1 MKASAVPFASFPMER
16 IMWLHSP
23 GSNSWPKVFRIAG
36 FSLTVQFLM
45 LMLIAVAI
53 VGKPIER
60 ERRSEAKFWDYDDSQ
75 KYLMQFGYLEKSNI
89 ETGNL
94 RTIEELEQAVRSLQ
108 RFGGL
113 KETGTV
119 DEETL
124 ALMQRPRCG
133 APDDK
138 DSLDFRPSYEVRLKR
153 SRSRRYVIQGQKWQ
167 NPIVTYSLVNQTMS
181 ELDAGQVRRI
191 LHEALGLWAQ
201 HANINFREV
210 YSTDADI
217 QVMFARK
224 FHGDGYNFDGPGK
237 ILAHAFY
244 PGTGIGGDA
253 HFDADEKWLLNEPLD
268 AEGTRLFDVAVH
280 EFGHSLGLGHSSQ
293 QDAIMFPWHHIS
305 YRGKDTIPEDD
316 RLGIQSIYGPR
327 KKIYGKNPERH
338 TPSTTTT
345 TTTTTPAPPPRP
357 TTRPYYPVKNTT
369 GHPWEGLYPHGRPY
383 TTRRTTTTTT
393 ERSHHREDEETRY
406 RTQHPA
412 TTETTT
418 VRHRPH
424 HRPHHRTTT
433 TTAMTTTTTTTTRR
447 PYRHRTTIYPNPCN
461 TSFDAI
467 TLIRNELF
475 IFKDRWLWR
484 MNENDLHRPTPFEIH
499 RMFFGLPA
507 DFERIDTVY
516 ENKHQKIIFFIGKQ
530 YYVFNSQ
537 YLEPGYPRPLTD
549 LGLPDS
555 IERIDAALVW
565 SHNNRTYLYSGRL
578 YWKFDED
585 TNRVEL
591 DYPRDMSM
599 WRGIGYNIDSAFQ
612 YRDGKTYFFK
622 GRGYWR
628 FNDMNM
634 SIAHEYQKS
643 SARRWMKCHERLLL
657 NDLDEDID
665 VPPTVVHTAGVGTSR
680 GTSLGRSDGYAP
692 DTILL
697 LVSCSLVAVVLSHFS
712 KHYA

>member
-1 MKASAVPFASFPMER
+1 
-16 IMWLHSP
+16 
-23 GSNSWPKVFRIAG
+23 
-36 FSLTVQFLM
+36 
-45 LMLIAVAI
+45 
-53 VGKPIER
+53 
-60 ERRSEAKFWDYDDSQ
+60 
-75 KYLMQFGYLEKSNI
+75 MQ
-89 ETGNL
+89 
-94 RTIEELEQAVRSLQ
+94 
-108 RFGGL
+108 
-113 KETGTV
+113 
-119 DEETL
+119 
-124 ALMQRPRCG
+124 
-133 APDDK
+133 
-138 DSLDFRPSYEVRLKR
+138 
-153 SRSRRYVIQGQKWQ
+153 
-167 NPIVTYSLVNQTMS
+167 

-201 HANINFREV
+201 HANVNFREV
-210 YSTDADI
+210 YSSEADI
-217 QVMFARK
+217 QVLFARK
-224 FHGDGYNFDGPGK
+224 YHGDGYNFDGKGK

-253 HFDADEKWLLNEPLD
+253 HFDADESWLLNEPLD

-327 KKIYGKNPERH
+327 KKIYGVNPERH
-338 TPSTTTT
+338 TPTTTTT
-345 TTTTTPAPPPRP
+345 TTTTTPSPPPRP

-369 GHPWEGLYPHGRPY
+369 GHPWEGLHPHGRPY
-383 TTRRTTTTTT
+383 TRPTTTTTTTT
-393 ERSHHREDEETRY
+393 ERSYGRDRDEDEDHYPHRHHTSTTR
-406 RTQHPA
+406 
-412 TTETTT
+412 TT
-418 VRHRPH
+418 VTRHRPH
-424 HRPHHRTTT
+424 HRPHHP
-433 TTAMTTTTTTTTRR
+433 TTATTTTTTTTRR
-447 PYRHRTTIYPNPCN
+447 PYHRRPVVALHPNPCN

-467 TLIRNELF
+467 TMIRNELF

-484 MNENDLHRPTPFEIH
+484 MNENDLHRPNPFEIH
-499 RMFFGLPA
+499 RMFFGLPV

-578 YWKFDED
+578 YWRFDED

-599 WRGIGYNIDSAFQ
+599 WKGIGYNIDAAFQ

-622 GRGYWR
+622 GLGYWR
-628 FNDMNM
+628 FNDMRM
-634 SIAHEYQKS
+634 RIAHEYQKS
-643 SARRWMKCHERLLL
+643 SAARWMKCHHQSQVDA
-657 NDLDEDID
+657 NDGSASSE
-665 VPPTVVHTAGVGTSR
+665 PPIVHQPSIGTSR
-680 GTSLGRSDGYAP
+680 AASYRTGDSWRWLQ
-692 DTILL
+692 LL
-697 LVSCSLVAVVLSHFS
+697 LLLLPAVTFS
-712 KHYA
+712 FRFNAYA

>member
-1 MKASAVPFASFPMER
+1 M
-16 IMWLHSP
+16 
-23 GSNSWPKVFRIAG
+23 
-36 FSLTVQFLM
+36 T
-45 LMLIAVAI
+45 
-53 VGKPIER
+53 
-60 ERRSEAKFWDYDDSQ
+60 
-75 KYLMQFGYLEKSNI
+75 
-89 ETGNL
+89 
-94 RTIEELEQAVRSLQ
+94 
-108 RFGGL
+108 
-113 KETGTV
+113 
-119 DEETL
+119 
-124 ALMQRPRCG
+124 
-133 APDDK
+133 
-138 DSLDFRPSYEVRLKR
+138 
-153 SRSRRYVIQGQKWQ
+153 
-167 NPIVTYSLVNQTMS
+167 

-191 LHEALGLWAQ
+191 LHEALDLWSQ

-217 QVMFARK
+217 QVLFARR

-253 HFDADEKWLLNEPLD
+253 HFDADERWLLNEPLD

-293 QDAIMFPWHHIS
+293 KDAIMFAWHHIS
-305 YRGKDTIPEDD
+305 YRGKDNIPDDD

-338 TPSTTTT
+338 TPPTTSTTTT
-345 TTTTTPAPPPRP
+345 TTQAPPPRP
-357 TTRPYYPVKNTT
+357 TTRSYYPVKNTT
-369 GHPWEGLYPHGRPY
+369 GHPWEGLHPNGRPY
-383 TTRRTTTTTT
+383 TTPTTTTTT
-393 ERSHHREDEETRY
+393 ANPHHNRHGYTTR
-406 RTQHPA
+406 HHA
-412 TTETTT
+412 STTT
-418 VRHRPH
+418 TAMRHRPH

-433 TTAMTTTTTTTTRR
+433 TTTTTTTRA
-447 PYRHRTTIYPNPCN
+447 PYHHHRRINIHPNPCN

-484 MNENDLHRPTPFEIH
+484 MNENDLHRPNPFEIH
-499 RMFFGLPA
+499 RMFFGLPD
-507 DFERIDTVY
+507 DFQRIDTVY
-516 ENKHQKIIFFIGKQ
+516 ENKQQKIIFFIGKQ

-578 YWKFDED
+578 YWRFDED

-599 WRGIGYNIDSAFQ
+599 WKGIGYNIDAAFQ

-622 GRGYWR
+622 GLGYWR
-628 FNDMNM
+628 FNDMRM
-634 SIAHEYQKS
+634 SIAHENQKS
-643 SARRWMKCHERLLL
+643 SATRWMKCHERHVQDGFDV
-657 NDLDEDID
+657 DLEE
-665 VPPTVVHTAGVGTSR
+665 PPVVHEATIGTSR
-680 GTSLGRSDGYAP
+680 ATSTREDANRRIQLFVVCLTVA
-692 DTILL
+692 L
-697 LVSCSLVAVVLSHFS
+697 SLFYRQYV
-712 KHYA
+712 

>member
-1 MKASAVPFASFPMER
+1 M
-16 IMWLHSP
+16 
-23 GSNSWPKVFRIAG
+23 
-36 FSLTVQFLM
+36 T
-45 LMLIAVAI
+45 
-53 VGKPIER
+53 
-60 ERRSEAKFWDYDDSQ
+60 D
-75 KYLMQFGYLEKSNI
+75 
-89 ETGNL
+89 
-94 RTIEELEQAVRSLQ
+94 
-108 RFGGL
+108 
-113 KETGTV
+113 
-119 DEETL
+119 
-124 ALMQRPRCG
+124 
-133 APDDK
+133 
-138 DSLDFRPSYEVRLKR
+138 
-153 SRSRRYVIQGQKWQ
+153 
-167 NPIVTYSLVNQTMS
+167 
-181 ELDAGQVRRI
+181 LDAGQVRRI
-191 LHEALGLWAQ
+191 LYEALDLWAQ

-210 YSTDADI
+210 YSTEADI
-217 QVMFARK
+217 QVLFARK

-357 TTRPYYPVKNTT
+357 TTRSYYPVKNTT

-383 TTRRTTTTTT
+383 TTHKTTTT
-393 ERSHHREDEETRY
+393 ERSHLDNGDSGY
-406 RTQHPA
+406 RTTGTA
-412 TTETTT
+412 MTTI
-418 VRHRPH
+418 RHRPH

-433 TTAMTTTTTTTTRR
+433 TTTTPTTTTRRPYHHRPSTTTTTTTTTTTRR
-447 PYRHRTTIYPNPCN
+447 PYHRRPVAIHPNPCN

-484 MNENDLHRPTPFEIH
+484 MNENDLHRPNPFEIH

-516 ENKHQKIIFFIGKQ
+516 ENKHHKIIFFIGKQ

-537 YLEPGYPRPLTD
+537 YLEPGYPKPLTD
-549 LGLPDS
+549 LGLPES

-578 YWKFDED
+578 YWRFDED
-585 TNRVEL
+585 TSRVEL

-599 WRGIGYNIDSAFQ
+599 WKGIGYNIDAALQ

-622 GRGYWR
+622 GLGYWR
-628 FNDMNM
+628 FNDMRM
-634 SIAHEYQKS
+634 SIAHEYQKW
-643 SARRWMKCHERLLL
+643 SATRWMKCRNERQVL
-657 NDLDEDID
+657 NDLDEDTD
-665 VPPTVVHTAGVGTSR
+665 APSSEPTIVHKTANGTSR
-680 GTSLGRSDGYAP
+680 GSSSQGDAHRRILMLLSCVTVALSL
-692 DTILL
+692 
-697 LVSCSLVAVVLSHFS
+697 FS
-712 KHYA
+712 KQYT

>member
-1 MKASAVPFASFPMER
+1 MRKIRTFRPAGPSFSTSKCLFL
-16 IMWLHSP
+16 LH
-23 GSNSWPKVFRIAG
+23 
-36 FSLTVQFLM
+36 FLYFM
-45 LMLIAVAI
+45 DIVI
-53 VGKPIER
+53 VGKPVGT
-60 ERRSEAKFWDYDDSQ
+60 ERRIYEKFWDYDDDVQ
-75 KYLMQFGYLEKSNI
+75 NYLMRYGYLEKSNI

-94 RTIEELEQAVRSLQ
+94 RTIEELESAVRELQ
-108 RFGGL
+108 AYGGL
-113 KETGTV
+113 NPTGTIN
-119 DEETL
+119 EETL
-124 ALMQRPRCG
+124 ELMRKPRCG
-133 APDDK
+133 APDVSH
-138 DSLDFRPSYEVRLKR
+138 SLDFLPSNDARPHLRL
-153 SRSRRYVIQGQKWQ
+153 RRYIIQGQKWQ
-167 NPIVTYSLVNQTMS
+167 NSVVTWSLVNQTMS

-191 LHEALGLWAQ
+191 LHEALDLWSQ

-217 QVMFARK
+217 QVLFARK
-224 FHGDGYNFDGPGK
+224 YHGDGYNFDGLGK

-253 HFDADEKWLLNEPLD
+253 HFDADEHWLLNEPLD
-268 AEGTRLFDVAVH
+268 AEGTRLFDVAAH

-316 RLGIQSIYGPR
+316 RHGIQSIYGPR

-345 TTTTTPAPPPRP
+345 TTTTTPSPPPRP

-369 GHPWEGLYPHGRPY
+369 GHPWEGLYPHGGRPY
-383 TTRRTTTTTT
+383 TTHKTTLATTT
-393 ERSHHREDEETRY
+393 ERSHHRHDDEDERY
-406 RTQHPA
+406 RTRHHPTTVA
-412 TTETTT
+412 TTTT
-418 VRHRPH
+418 RHRPH
-424 HRPHHRTTT
+424 HKPYHRTTT
-433 TTAMTTTTTTTTRR
+433 TTTTTTTTRR
-447 PYRHRTTIYPNPCN
+447 PYYHRPVTVHPNPCN

-484 MNENDLHRPTPFEIH
+484 MNENDIHRPSPFEIH
-499 RMFFGLPA
+499 RMFFGLPS

-537 YLEPGYPRPLTD
+537 YLEPGYPKPLTN
-549 LGLPDS
+549 LGLPDN

-578 YWKFDED
+578 YWRFDED

-599 WRGIGYNIDSAFQ
+599 WKGVGYNIDAAFQ

-622 GRGYWR
+622 GLGYWR
-628 FNDMNM
+628 FNDMRM
-634 SIAHEYQKS
+634 SIDSVYQKS
-643 SARRWMKCHERLLL
+643 SATRWMKCRHERQVL
-657 NDLDEDID
+657 NDLDVDTESSSND
-665 VPPTVVHTAGVGTSR
+665 PTVVQKAVFGTNRAAAIVSNGEQR
-680 GTSLGRSDGYAP
+680 
-692 DTILL
+692 ILL
-697 LVSCSLVAVVLSHFS
+697 LLITLALSYVF
-712 KHYA
+712 KRYT

>member
-1 MKASAVPFASFPMER
+1 MR
-16 IMWLHSP
+16 
-23 GSNSWPKVFRIAG
+23 
-36 FSLTVQFLM
+36 
-45 LMLIAVAI
+45 
-53 VGKPIER
+53 
-60 ERRSEAKFWDYDDSQ
+60 
-75 KYLMQFGYLEKSNI
+75 FGYLEKSNI

-94 RTIEELEQAVRSLQ
+94 RTIEELQHAVRSLQ
-108 RFGGL
+108 SYGGL
-113 KETGTV
+113 EPTGTI
-119 DEETL
+119 DEATL
-124 ALMQRPRCG
+124 ELMRKPRCG
-133 APDDK
+133 SPDVS
-138 DSLDFRPSYEVRLKR
+138 DSLDFQPSNDVRLLTR
-153 SRSRRYVIQGQKWQ
+153 VRRYIIQGQKWQ
-167 NPIVTYSLVNQTMS
+167 NSIVTWSLVNQTMTD
-181 ELDAGQVRRI
+181 LDAGQVRRI
-191 LHEALGLWAQ
+191 LHEALDLWSQ

-217 QVMFARK
+217 QVLFARK
-224 FHGDGYNFDGPGK
+224 YHGDGYNFDGRGK

-253 HFDADEKWLLNEPLD
+253 HFDADENWLLNEPLD

-357 TTRPYYPVKNTT
+357 TTRSYYPVKNTT
-369 GHPWEGLYPHGRPY
+369 GHPWQALYPHGRPY
-383 TTRRTTTTTT
+383 TIRPTTTTTT
-393 ERSHHREDEETRY
+393 TRRTHYRDEEDRYPTR
-406 RTQHPA
+406 HHH
-412 TTETTT
+412 TTTTT

-424 HRPHHRTTT
+424 HPHHHRTTVGP
-433 TTAMTTTTTTTTRR
+433 AATTTTTTTTRR
-447 PYRHRTTIYPNPCN
+447 PPYQRPVLIHPNPCN

-467 TLIRNELF
+467 TMIRNELF

-484 MNENDLHRPTPFEIH
+484 MNENDLHRPNPFEIH
-499 RMFFGLPA
+499 RMFFGLPT

-537 YLEPGYPRPLTD
+537 YLEPGYPKPLTD
-549 LGLPDS
+549 LGLPDN

-578 YWKFDED
+578 YWRFDED

-599 WRGIGYNIDSAFQ
+599 WKGIGYNIDSAFQ
-612 YRDGKTYFFK
+612 YRDGRTYFFK
-622 GRGYWR
+622 GLGFWR
-628 FNDMNM
+628 FNDMRM
-634 SIAHEYQKS
+634 SIAHKSQKS
-643 SARRWMKCHERLLL
+643 SATEWMKCKHERQML
-657 NDLDEDID
+657 NELDVDNET
-665 VPPTVVHTAGVGTSR
+665 PSNEPTKDQSNPRGTSR
-680 GTSLGRSDGYAP
+680 AATSWSDGESR
-692 DTILL
+692 IQLL
-697 LVSCSLVAVVLSHFS
+697 LSCTLITMALSFFS
-712 KHYA
+712 KQYA